1 MGPAGCEGVGNWG
14 VCCGRGL
21 TSDLSPAVLEEGRS
35 VWPEQSLWFLTLL
48 WPLVM
53 LLVNRVGVGEA
64 RTPCLPSAWGQTH
77 LLDHECLL
85 LLEQGLQLGGDRDL
99 LHLLGVSIW
108 GRHHGH

>member
-1 MGPAGCEGVGNWG
+1 MG
-14 VCCGRGL
+14 GL

-48 WPLVM
+48 WPMVIIASKQ
-53 LLVNRVGVGEA
+53 GGEWGGQN
-64 RTPCLPSAWGQTH
+64 TPALPSAWGQTH

-85 LLEQGLQLGGDRDL
+85 LLGKACSWATGSAASAGGE
-99 LHLLGVSIW
+99 HL